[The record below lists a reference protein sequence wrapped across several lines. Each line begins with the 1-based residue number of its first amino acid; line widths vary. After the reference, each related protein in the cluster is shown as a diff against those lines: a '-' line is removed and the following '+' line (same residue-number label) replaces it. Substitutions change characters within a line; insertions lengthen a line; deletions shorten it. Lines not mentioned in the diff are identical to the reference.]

1 MKTSTFLL
9 ALVVSL
15 GGFLFGFDAG
25 IISGVME
32 YFRPQFSLSD
42 AQAGWVVS
50 SPTFS
55 ATFAMLVAGRLS
67 DMIGRKP
74 LLLVIAFLYT
84 LSAVASA
91 FAGSY
96 EMMYIARMIGGVA
109 FGAALIIAPTY
120 IAEIATARNRGRLVS
135 IQQLNIVLGF
145 FAAFAC
151 NSLLHSLTKGE
162 SPLLTEATV
171 WRWMLGLEAFP
182 AAIYF
187 LAMLLVPESPRWLFT
202 KNRAAAGER
211 ILIGLH
217 GPEAAAV
224 ERRAIEE
231 GIAKE
236 RAIEKGG
243 VAELFS
249 PALRTIVLIGLAVG
263 ILQMS
268 TGINAIYFY
277 ANSIFEQTGIGTD
290 AAFTSGVL
298 LSSTSVVFTLVAMAL
313 IDRLGRRPLLLAG
326 MAGIAV
332 SLLLCAWAFSQA
344 TYRLT
349 EADLTRLA
357 EVDEALGADRLGGV
371 VDEVFETDLAFKNR
385 MKELLGGDAYA
396 KHEGAVVQAAIAM
409 PGTVAL
415 IGIFGFIACF
425 AFSLGPVMW
434 VLLSE
439 LYPNRIR
446 GLAIGTIGFVNSA
459 TSWLVQQIFPW
470 ELSVLG
476 NATTFLIFGL
486 IAAGG
491 FLLMLMTLPETKGK
505 SLEQLEAEL
514 ITGR

>member
-1 MKTSTFLL
+1 MNTSTFFL
-9 ALVVSL
+9 ALFVSL

-32 YFRPQFSLSD
+32 YFRPQFGLTD

-50 SPTFS
+50 SPTFA
-55 ATFAMLVAGRLS
+55 ATFAMLVAGRLA
-67 DMIGRKP
+67 DVVGRKP
-74 LLLVIAFLYT
+74 LLLVIAVLYT

-96 EMMYIARMIGGVA
+96 EVMYVARMIGGVA

-151 NSLLHSLTKGE
+151 NNLLHGLTKGDA
-162 SPLLTEATV
+162 PLLSEQVV

-182 AAIYF
+182 AVVYF
-187 LAMLLVPESPRWLFT
+187 ICMLAVPESPRWLFT
-202 KNRAAAGER
+202 KNRAAEGQRVLAR
-211 ILIGLH
+211 LH
-217 GPEAAAV
+217 GEAAAEA

-236 RAIEKGG
+236 RMSKKGAF
-243 VAELFS
+243 AELFS
-249 PALRTIVLIGLAVG
+249 PALRSIVFLGLAIGV
-263 ILQMS
+263 LQMS
-268 TGINAIYFY
+268 TGINAVYFY
-277 ANSIFEQTGIGTD
+277 ANSIFEQTGIGED

-298 LSSTSVVFTLVAMAL
+298 LSTTSVFFTVVAMAL
-313 IDRLGRRPLLLAG
+313 IDRIGRRPLLLAG

-332 SLLLCAWAFSQA
+332 SLLICGWAFRQA
-344 TYRLT
+344 SYQLT
-349 EADLTRLA
+349 DERLA
-357 EVDEALGADRLGGV
+357 PLRADFDTAPLESV
-371 VDEVFETDLAFKNR
+371 VGEVFKTDLAFKNR
-385 MKELLGGDAYA
+385 MKELLGESEYV
-396 KHEGAVVQAAIAM
+396 KHEGAIVNAAIEM
-409 PGTVAL
+409 PGMVAL
-415 IGIFGFIACF
+415 AGIFGFIACF

-434 VLLSE
+434 VMLSE

-459 TSWLVQQIFPW
+459 TSWLVQQVFPW

-486 IAAGG
+486 IALAG
-491 FLLMLMTLPETKGK
+491 FVLMLFILPETKGK

-514 ITGR
+514 IPKW

>member
-1 MKTSTFLL
+1 MNTSTFLL

-32 YFRPQFSLSD
+32 YFRPQFGLTD
-42 AQAGWVVS
+42 GQAGWVVS
-50 SPTFS
+50 SPTFA
-55 ATFAMLVAGRLS
+55 ATFAMLAAGRLA
-67 DMIGRKP
+67 DLIGRKP
-74 LLLVIAFLYT
+74 LLLGIAFLYT

-96 EMMYIARMIGGVA
+96 EVMVIARMIGGVA

-120 IAEIATARNRGRLVS
+120 IAEIATAKNRGRLVS

-151 NSLLHSLTKGE
+151 NNLLHGFTKGDP
-162 SPLLTEATV
+162 PLLGEQVV

-187 LAMLLVPESPRWLFT
+187 LCMLAVPESPRWLFAR
-202 KNRAAAGER
+202 NRVAEGQRVLAR
-211 ILIGLH
+211 LH
-217 GPEAAAV
+217 GEATATA
-224 ERRAIEE
+224 ERGAIEE

-236 RAIEKGG
+236 RAAEKGAF
-243 VAELFS
+243 AELFS
-249 PALRTIVLIGLAVG
+249 PALRSIVLLGLAIG

-268 TGINAIYFY
+268 TGINAVYFY
-277 ANSIFEQTGIGTD
+277 ANSIFEQTGIGQD

-298 LSSTSVVFTLVAMAL
+298 LSSTSVVFTVVAMAL
-313 IDRLGRRPLLLAG
+313 IDRIGRRPLLLAG

-332 SLLLCAWAFSQA
+332 SLLMCGWAFRQA
-344 TYRLT
+344 SYRLT
-349 EADLTRLA
+349 DERLAAIGADLDTAPLRA
-357 EVDEALGADRLGGV
+357 AVGEEFAS
-371 VDEVFETDLAFKNR
+371 DLAFKNR
-385 MKELLGGDAYA
+385 MKELLGETDYI
-396 KHEGAVVQAAIAM
+396 KHEGAIVKAAIEM
-409 PGTVAL
+409 PGMVAL
-415 IGIFGFIACF
+415 AGIFGFIACF

-434 VLLSE
+434 VMLSE

-470 ELSVLG
+470 ELSTLG

-486 IAAGG
+486 IALAG
-491 FLLMLMTLPETKGK
+491 FVLMLFILPETKGK
-505 SLEQLEAEL
+505 SLEELEAEL
-514 ITGR
+514 IPQW